1 MKEIFDF
8 ELYKFILIFL
18 RIGAAFMLMPG
29 FMSSYVNTQLRLAVA
44 LTVTAIMLPVL
55 GTQITPPPTDFATVM
70 QIALF
75 EITYGVFLGVFMQ
88 MLYFALVLVGNIAG
102 QAIGFA
108 NAQIFDPTS
117 QNQSTLIETFLA
129 VTAVTVVF
137 ITDIHHLM
145 ISALYDSYNIFPFG
159 SPLNVG
165 DFSQSLSM
173 TINKSF
179 IIGFKISSPFIAF
192 TIVFYIGIGLVSRLM
207 PQLNIFF
214 LSLPLQIYLGLSL
227 LLITTP
233 VIIMWFIRYYENG
246 LIQFLR

>member
-1 MKEIFDF
+1 MKELFDF
-8 ELYKFILIFL
+8 EIYKFILIFL
-18 RIGAAFMLMPG
+18 RVGAAFMLMPG
-29 FMSSYVNTQLRLAVA
+29 FMSSYVNTQLRLAIA
-44 LTVTAIMLPVL
+44 LAVSVIMIPILNEQTSLP
-55 GTQITPPPTDFATVM
+55 TNFSAVM
-70 QIALF
+70 QIAIF
-75 EITYGVFLGVFMQ
+75 EITYGVFIGIFIQ

-117 QNQSTLIETFLA
+117 QNQSTLIETFLSI
-129 VTAVTVVF
+129 TA
-137 ITDIHHLM
+137 ITIIFLTDLHHLM
-145 ISALYDSYNIFPFG
+145 ISAVYDSYNLFPFG

-165 DFSQSLSM
+165 DFSQSLS
-173 TINKSF
+173 TTVNKSF

-214 LSLPLQIYLGLSL
+214 LSLPLQIHLGLSL

-233 VIIMWFIRYYENG
+233 VIIMWFVHYYEDG
-246 LIQFLR
+246 LILFLR